1 MVTGLHPGGQP
12 EQEYLS
18 LMGPL
23 TWRDRLFEALESVI
37 IHRLIITL
45 CLPFPSMACRSSPH

>member
-1 MVTGLHPGGQP
+1 MVTGPHPGGQP

-18 LMGPL
+18 LTGPL
-23 TWRDRLFEALESVI
+23 TWRDHLFEALESVI

-45 CLPFPSMACRSSPH
+45 RPPFPSMACRFSPH